1 MHRRRAS
8 RTDPFVESDSLDY
21 SPGPIVTGRR
31 TSANL
36 WFCYLVTAI
45 YELWETDC
53 RKGNATFAF
62 GQALFAAIGI
72 ASAVYTAWPRPT
84 ANAHGHCRV
93 SRHLA
98 SGTACLSRDAGR
110 PLRGV
115 PMTRTDRMPALKL
128 RRKRNRRKRTPRRP
142 ARRHALTAIAS
153 AFKAVVIGS
162 RQGGVSAALADR
174 LPRRPQQRPAF
185 DAR

>member
-1 MHRRRAS
+1 MS
-8 RTDPFVESDSLDY
+8 
-21 SPGPIVTGRR
+21 
-31 TSANL
+31 SAARISGWL
-36 WFCYLVTAI
+36 CVAFICVAWTLVAI
-45 YELWETDC
+45 FLVGGWHNYIWETDC

-128 RRKRNRRKRTPRRP
+128 RR
-142 ARRHALTAIAS
+142 
-153 AFKAVVIGS
+153 
-162 RQGGVSAALADR
+162 
-174 LPRRPQQRPAF
+174 
-185 DAR
+185 